1 MKFVPEWLLGRMHRL
16 KVAAQD
22 AKRAAEEA
30 STTLSTLSKQ
40 LDDAKAHLANATV
53 PSGEQRQEVG
63 ERVEKRRKE
72 LTEQISALEPQVE
85 QQKQIADRATEYEI
99 AVSAVYERCQSWIDS
114 GQHGDDDELE
124 AVDIALPQGDPTV
137 RLREVEAEIA
147 ALAEERERI
156 NVAPTA
162 RVDVER
168 QLREFLDDL
177 KRDAEPKISI
187 VHGKVDVE
195 FAKTGRKVD
204 LVGFPGR
211 RVTPEALLSLLLWL
225 DGDVIEQK
233 LLAIIDR
240 FPISKDALPADV
252 KKRRLQEIESK
263 RTAALFEMGAL
274 VRSCIETGTPVPI
287 SKALEAKY
295 ILGVRTRPAL
305 AVVA

>member
-16 KVAAQD
+16 QVAAKD

-30 STTLSTLSKQ
+30 STTHLRLRKELEDAHVH
-40 LDDAKAHLANATV
+40 LDHASV
-53 PSGEQRQEVG
+53 PAGEMRPAVG
-63 ERVEKRRKE
+63 ERVEKRRAE
-72 LTEQISALEPQVE
+72 LTEQIATLEPKVE
-85 QQKQIADRATEYEI
+85 AIKEIADRATEYEI
-99 AVSAVYERCQSWIDS
+99 AVCAVYERVSSWMES
-114 GQHGDDDELE
+114 SGDDDALE
-124 AVDIALPQGDPTV
+124 AVDIVLPDDPAA
-137 RLREVEAEIA
+137 RLKEVEAEIA

-162 RVDVER
+162 RVDLEAQV
-168 QLREFLDDL
+168 REYLADL

-187 VHGKVDVE
+187 VHGKVDIE

-240 FPISKDALPADV
+240 FPTSQAAIPLDV
-252 KKRRLQEIESK
+252 RRKRLAEIEAQRS
-263 RTAALFEMGAL
+263 AALFEMGAL

-287 SKALEAKY
+287 SKALEARY